1 MLIEFT
7 VGNYRSFHERVTL
20 SMLATSLKDSPE
32 LDENNIFQAGKYL
45 LLRSAAV
52 YGPNASGKSNLVR
65 AMMFMRQFVLES
77 ATKLQAGE
85 KINVQ
90 RFKLDVGA
98 RDKPAFFQVIFLQNG
113 TTYRYGFEVDEKSVR
128 SEWLYRTVKREAYLF
143 VREGNDFYIS
153 SRLKREAP
161 KQVQRQTRPN
171 ALFLSVLAQFN
182 SHIAKEVLDW
192 FREQFRGISGL
203 NDISYFAY
211 TLNRIEKDASFQ
223 QRVSE
228 MLKLADVGIE
238 SVQVKTESDVPESV
252 RILIEKFQEVVLPQG
267 QQLDKI
273 VSKRVETYHPLFE
286 NGKRAGEEIF
296 DMEREESDGTR
307 KFFGLLGPFL
317 DVLENGRVLVVDE
330 LEARL
335 HPLLTRELVSLFNS
349 PESNPHKA
357 QLIFTTHDIGML
369 GASLLR
375 RDQIWFMEKDRYG
388 ATKLYSLAEMKERK
402 DAQFLKRY
410 IEGRY
415 GAVPYIAGLKAF
427 LEQEMAHGS

>member
-7 VGNYRSFHERVTL
+7 VGNYRSFHEKVTL

-32 LDENNIFQAGKYL
+32 LDENNIFQAGKYS

-65 AMMFMRQFVLES
+65 AMMFMRQFILES

-98 RDKPAFFQVIFLQNG
+98 RDKPAFFQVIFLQGG
-113 TTYRYGFEVDEKSVR
+113 TTYRYGFEVDEKSVL
-128 SEWLYRTVKREAYLF
+128 SEWLYRTVKRESYLF

-153 SRLKREAP
+153 SRFKREAP

-192 FREQFRGISGL
+192 FREKFRGISGI
-203 NDISYFAY
+203 NDFSYFAY
-211 TLNRIEKDASFQ
+211 TLNRTEKDASFR
-223 QRVSE
+223 QRVSK
-228 MLKLADVGIE
+228 MLRLADVGIE
-238 SVQVKTESDVPESV
+238 SVQVKTEADVPENL
-252 RILIEKFQEVVLPQG
+252 RILIEKFQEAALPQG
-267 QQLDKI
+267 QQLNE
-273 VSKRVETYHPLFE
+273 VNFKRVETYHPLFE
-286 NGKRAGEEIF
+286 NGKRVGKETF
-296 DMEREESDGTR
+296 DMGVEESDGTR

-317 DVLENGRVLVVDE
+317 DVLENGRVLAVDE

-335 HPLLTRELVSLFNS
+335 HPLLTRELVSLFSS

-375 RDQIWFMEKDRYG
+375 RDQIWFMEKDLYG

-415 GAVPYIAGLKAF
+415 GAVPYIAGLKAYI
-427 LEQEMAHGS
+427 EQEMARDS